1 MLIGLIAA
9 CSFDQVP
16 PTLTVP
22 PLDTPRAGEI
32 SLPLLVE
39 DADPGIGAIE
49 LGGPAAMAAT
59 VDMDRILI
67 DTTLLPD
74 GPTTLTVRA
83 VDSSW
88 YRNAVQVE
96 LAMVID
102 NTPAEV
108 MLTSRGGGRGRTLAI
123 FTHANEPI
131 SMVFGRGLGAETAG
145 RVLEPSVGRWLT
157 GVDLEAELSPM
168 PVVIRVVDRAG
179 NVTQMHTSVEV
190 TDVVYPTGGLI
201 TLTDAQRRAREDD
214 TARQQA
220 MADRQ
225 AAYAQDIGEAR
236 WSGPFEMPTRGR
248 RTSPFGKF
256 RSYSDGKKQLHTGL
270 DVAAG
275 TGTRVGAAEAGEVVL
290 AEEQAIYGNVVIV
303 HHGEGVTTSY
313 NHLSEIAVSVGDVVE
328 KGDRLGAV
336 GSTGQSTGPHLHWG
350 LVVAG
355 VPVNPDEWLA
365 DGFMQP

>member
-1 MLIGLIAA
+1 MLIMWIAA

-22 PLDTPRAGEI
+22 PQNAPRAGEI
-32 SLPLLVE
+32 AVPLLVE
-39 DADPGIGAIE
+39 DADPGVGQV
-49 LGGPAAMAAT
+49 LLSGPAAVAAT
-59 VDMDRILI
+59 VDMDRIVI

-74 GPTTLTVRA
+74 GPTTLTVTA

-88 YRNAVQVE
+88 YRNSVE
-96 LAMVID
+96 VDLAIDVD

-108 MLTSRGGGRGRTLAI
+108 VLTARGGGRGRTLGV
-123 FTHANEPI
+123 FVQANETL
-131 SMVFGRGLGAETAG
+131 SEVFGRGLGVETTG
-145 RVLEPSVGRWLT
+145 RVLQPTVGRWLT
-157 GVDLEAELSPM
+157 GVDLEAELVPM
-168 PVVIRVVDRAG
+168 PVVIRVVDLAG
-179 NVTQMHTSVEV
+179 NLTEVHTTVQV
-190 TDVVYPTGGLI
+190 TDVDYPTGGLI
-201 TLTDAQRRAREDD
+201 NLTDAQRRAREDD

-225 AAYAQDIGEAR
+225 AAYAQDMGGAR

-270 DVAAG
+270 DVAAA
-275 TGTRVGAAEAGEVVL
+275 TGTRVEAAEAGEVVM
-290 AEEQAIYGNVVIV
+290 AELQAIYGNVVIV
-303 HHGEGVTTSY
+303 HHGEGVSTSY
-313 NHLSEIAVSVGDVVE
+313 NHLSEISVSVGDAVE

-350 LVVAG
+350 LVVSG
-355 VPVNPDEWLA
+355 IPVNPDEWLT
-365 DGFMQP
+365 DGFMEP